1 MARGGSPGFL
11 DPAVLARIG
20 DLELV
25 ARTIVEGF
33 MHGLHRAP
41 RLGHSTDFAEHRP
54 YQPGDDIRRIDWRV
68 YGRTD
73 RYYIKEFE
81 ADTNAA
87 AMFAVDISRS
97 MDFESAGVTKLHYA
111 RMLAGALAWFSQRQ
125 GDRIG
130 LVLYDD
136 RIRTYVPPSTRHLS
150 LVLHTLERATAG
162 GAGGGPEAVHAI
174 TELLSRTGI
183 TIFVS
188 DWYADPTAIRNALG
202 QVRARGHDVIAFHLV
217 DPAERTFPYDEP
229 ASFEDL
235 ESGERLSVVPA
246 ALRTRY
252 QALLAEHVDSLTEGL
267 GASGVDY
274 HRIETSAP
282 LDLALYEYLQRREA
296 LARVR

>member
-20 DLELV
+20 DLELA

-87 AMFAVDISRS
+87 VVFAVDVSRS
-97 MDFESAGVTKLHYA
+97 MEFGSAGVTKLAYA
-111 RMLAGALAWFSQRQ
+111 RMLAAALAWFSQRQ

-130 LVLYDD
+130 LVLYDE

-150 LVLHTLERATAG
+150 LVLHTLERATPG
-162 GAGGGPEAVHAI
+162 GSGGGVEAVGAI
-174 TELLSRTGI
+174 TELLTRTGI
-183 TIFVS
+183 TVFVS
-188 DWYADPTAIRNALG
+188 DWYANPTEIRTALG

-217 DPAERTFPYDEP
+217 DPAERSLPYEEP

-235 ESGERLSVVPA
+235 ESGERLSVVPE
-246 ALRTRY
+246 ALRQRY
-252 QALLAEHVDSLTEGL
+252 QGLVAEHFDRLSDGL
-267 GASGVDY
+267 GAAGVDY
-274 HRIETSAP
+274 YRIETTQP
-282 LDLALYEYLQRREA
+282 MDLALYEYLLRREA